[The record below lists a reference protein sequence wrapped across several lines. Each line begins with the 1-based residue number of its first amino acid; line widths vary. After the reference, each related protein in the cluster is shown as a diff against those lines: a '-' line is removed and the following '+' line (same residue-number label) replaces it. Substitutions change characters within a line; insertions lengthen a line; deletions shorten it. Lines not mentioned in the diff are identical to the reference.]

1 MIYQIPYQITLGILY
16 IRLGNEPSPVVT
28 DLMDQILQS
37 DGSNNLIIYVCS
49 LNTQTLI
56 KPMEN
61 YQNIR
66 IECRD
71 QRKGWKALVIWYS
84 GPKTGFRSNL
94 EWRKCIKNLVKVK
107 EMNFCLPACCQWPFS
122 TTHLKSRNA
131 WKALGKLYKTWHFR
145 PCPIREMTQNDQIP
159 WGKVVFVQPECSQ
172 VT

>member
-1 MIYQIPYQITLGILY
+1 MIYQIPYQITLGIWY

-49 LNTQTLI
+49 LNTRTLI

-71 QRKGWKALVIWYS
+71 QRKGWKSI
-84 GPKTGFRSNL
+84 SNL
-94 EWRKCIKNLVKVK
+94 IFWAENGFPVQSRVA
-107 EMNFCLPACCQWPFS
+107 EMYQKPCKSKGNELLPASLLSVTFFDHPPEIQKC
-122 TTHLKSRNA
+122 LKSMRI
-131 WKALGKLYKTWHFR
+131 L
-145 PCPIREMTQNDQIP
+145 I
-159 WGKVVFVQPECSQ
+159 
-172 VT
+172 